1 MKDIYMKKILLWTGI
16 AAMVMAVAGS
26 SSCGGGKEQPEQ
38 KPLTIKVDNDYFSLT
53 EGDRVSVRAKVEPAS
68 DDLPAISW
76 MTRNPS
82 VATVSDG
89 TITAVGEGETRIVA
103 SCRDASAEITVKVRK
118 KEGTGPEPSGPEEE
132 GTGPAVL
139 FDCQP
144 RAGLLLSELATN
156 GVAEYREDGL
166 LVNSAATLVRLNRFY
181 ALGTRLVRYR
191 VRFSGNAVG
200 LFQSS
205 EKDFTLKVA
214 AARKKMEIL
223 TSPVTS
229 VDVPFLSSLK
239 DFDIEIIHEYQK
251 ATVRILD
258 AERTDSVEVTLVNDG
273 AGGVGKGVVNS
284 NPFTVGPGWDYYCFG
299 IESGNSMLVKRITVE
314 APKRSVRLLIYG
326 DSITQPETYYPTS
339 LFSSA
344 WTQLIIDRLG
354 GDAISSG
361 RGGCTINE
369 VRNYIANELPFIKAK
384 YVMVTIGT
392 NGGNTEQNLT
402 DLVSY
407 IKRNGSIP
415 ILNNIPSNESGTQ
428 VDVNAVI
435 ERVRRNMDLNGVRFD
450 LATSLA
456 GDGKDVDRT
465 MMFWENYPPEI
476 FNGWQVWHHPNEKGS
491 KAMFER
497 ALVDVP
503 EVFESEE

>member
-205 EKDFTLKVA
+205 EKDFTLKVGV
-214 AARKKMEIL
+214 ARKKMEIL

-273 AGGVGKGVVNS
+273 AGGVGQGVVNP

-299 IESGNSMLVKRITVE
+299 IESGSSMLVKRITVE

-369 VRNYIANELPFIKAK
+369 VRI
-384 YVMVTIGT
+384 
-392 NGGNTEQNLT
+392 
-402 DLVSY
+402 
-407 IKRNGSIP
+407 
-415 ILNNIPSNESGTQ
+415 
-428 VDVNAVI
+428 
-435 ERVRRNMDLNGVRFD
+435 
-450 LATSLA
+450 
-456 GDGKDVDRT
+456 
-465 MMFWENYPPEI
+465 
-476 FNGWQVWHHPNEKGS
+476 
-491 KAMFER
+491 
-497 ALVDVP
+497 
-503 EVFESEE
+503 